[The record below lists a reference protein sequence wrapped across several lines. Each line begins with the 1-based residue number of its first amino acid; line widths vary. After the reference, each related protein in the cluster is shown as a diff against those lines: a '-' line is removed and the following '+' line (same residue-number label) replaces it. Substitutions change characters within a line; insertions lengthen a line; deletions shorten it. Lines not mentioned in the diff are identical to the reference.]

1 MQSSGPRFREP
12 AKVRAPIRHTT
23 GARSRGTLFAPWYSL
38 ALSSSLSFAQ
48 WLALGGVLL
57 LALSFTSAYV
67 QRMPISSSTLYLL
80 LGIVLGPRMLGWVEL
95 RVEPGGVWFERLT
108 EVAVSVAL
116 FISGLK
122 LRLPMRNAAWSPV
135 FLLAG
140 PLMLISVAGVALFSH
155 GVLGLS
161 WPAALL
167 FGAVLAPTDPVLA
180 SAVSVDHAADRD
192 RVKYALSG
200 EAGLNDGTAFP
211 FVLLALHC
219 QEFRGKGWS
228 WLWQWAA
235 LDLIWAV
242 GAALVVG
249 YLLGLTLGRLA
260 IRQRS
265 EQRDTEAPSDF
276 AALALIALAYTAG
289 TLLHALSFLAVFAAG
304 VGLRRA
310 EVGIVKATPHPDLA
324 QRRERVVEREG
335 EHGGER
341 ETMTHP
347 PAEHLVA
354 AHVGAE
360 ELQAP
365 AIAAGVLV
373 DQTISFGST
382 VERTLELLLV
392 TLVGVAVGTYW
403 DWRALPVAALL
414 FFVLRPVATYSML
427 SRTHTSPLQRWL
439 IGWFGI
445 RGIGSLY
452 YLAYVQN
459 HAPEGQ
465 NISELVGIT
474 VSVISLSILLHG
486 SSATPL
492 LSFYQR
498 QKEFRQRR
506 KELRRRS
513 ATATGEMSR
522 R

>member
-1 MQSSGPRFREP
+1 L
-12 AKVRAPIRHTT
+12 V
-23 GARSRGTLFAPWYSL
+23 
-38 ALSSSLSFAQ
+38 
-48 WLALGGVLL
+48 
-57 LALSFTSAYV
+57 
-67 QRMPISSSTLYLL
+67 
-80 LGIVLGPRMLGWVEL
+80 LGIILGPRVLGWVEL
-95 RVEPGGVWFERLT
+95 TVAPGGVWFERLT

-140 PLMLISVAGVALFSH
+140 PLMLVSVGGVALVSH
-155 GVLGLS
+155 ALLGFS

-167 FGAVLAPTDPVLA
+167 FGAIVAPTDPVLA

-211 FVLLALHC
+211 FVLLALHW
-219 QEFRGKGWS
+219 QQSSGKGWA

-249 YLLGLTLGRLA
+249 YLLGLTLGRWTIQL
-260 IRQRS
+260 RS
-265 EQRDTEAPSDF
+265 AQRDTEAPSDF

-310 EVGIVKATPHPDLA
+310 EVGVVKATPHPDVA
-324 QRRERVVEREG
+324 QRSEPPQSQRETS
-335 EHGGER
+335 ER

-347 PAEHLVA
+347 PAEHLVP
-354 AHVGAE
+354 AHVAAE
-360 ELQAP
+360 ALQAP

-403 DWRALPVAALL
+403 DWRALPVAAVL
-414 FFVLRPVATYSML
+414 FFVLRPVASYLML
-427 SRTHTSPLQRWL
+427 AKTHTSPLQRWL

-459 HAPEGQ
+459 HAPQGQ
-465 NISELVGIT
+465 NIHELVGIT

-498 QKEFRQRR
+498 QKERRQQR
-506 KELRRRS
+506 KELRLRNRALRREPSS
-513 ATATGEMSR
+513 A
-522 R
+522 